1 MIIRVIC
8 FFLFIHFTF
17 STMNNKKSSSMSFP
31 RRRLLDERFRR
42 QTRLCEQHDLCQPKP
57 SLPSPAAQELLEIE
71 TLNCIRRCISST
83 CYKQIYAVDPLE
95 RGEIDQR
102 AKPFQTCWIKEQKD

>member
-1 MIIRVIC
+1 
-8 FFLFIHFTF
+8 
-17 STMNNKKSSSMSFP
+17 MSFP

-42 QTRLCEQHDLCQPKP
+42 QTRLCEQRELCQSKP
-57 SLPSPAAQELLEIE
+57 PVSSPHAQDLLDIE
-71 TLNCIRRCISST
+71 TINCVRRCVSST
-83 CYKQIYAVDPLE
+83 CYKQIYDADPLE